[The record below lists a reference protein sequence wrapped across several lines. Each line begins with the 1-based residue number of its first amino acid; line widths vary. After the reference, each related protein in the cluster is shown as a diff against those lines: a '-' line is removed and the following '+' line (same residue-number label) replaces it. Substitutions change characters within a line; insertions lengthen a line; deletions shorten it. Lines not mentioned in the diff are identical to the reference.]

1 MKCSACGADNNDKQL
16 NCNFCGASLN
26 NSTNSISTS
35 LVEKRADDAFG
46 WFTDMV
52 SDNKGSRCFKS
63 KNAIFPFPLFHKD
76 NEVLINLYYSE
87 NEVYFTLSLSVKG
100 YYSDGN
106 FNTLRI
112 KVFENDTQLLILE
125 SNDIISVV
133 ESKISSGQWHLHYVT
148 FKVKIDRYTLDSLI
162 KLKNG
167 KLILGDEKKAYDN
180 LTSGKLFVN
189 LSNCS
194 NYFILIGS
202 YNSFFKE
209 TVQFESVIKSF
220 EEIQKAIYFEKKFLP
235 EHIYNRIFETQYPS
249 FINIQSMNFEEL
261 TEAFK
266 NMKIE
271 EFKKYTDENV
281 ERIQTIILNRSKQ
294 KDLDK
299 NALDQNSATQKSN
312 KKDTSCFIATA
323 TMGSYD
329 HPVVVD
335 LRLFRDNWL
344 LKREW
349 GVAFTNWYYTHGPKI
364 AKMIEKSNI
373 LKKLS
378 YILIIKPIYL
388 IIRSIK

>member
-1 MKCSACGADNNDKQL
+1 
-16 NCNFCGASLN
+16 
-26 NSTNSISTS
+26 
-35 LVEKRADDAFG
+35 
-46 WFTDMV
+46 V
-52 SDNKGSRCFKS
+52 SDNKGYSCYKS
-63 KNAIFPFPLFHKD
+63 KNAVFPFPLFHKD
-76 NEVLINLYYSE
+76 NEVVINIYYSE
-87 NEVYFTLSLSVKG
+87 IEVYLTLSLSVKG

-125 SNDIISVV
+125 SNEIISVV

-148 FKVKIDRYTLDSLI
+148 FKVRIDRYTLDSLI

-167 KLILGDEKKAYDN
+167 KLILGDEKRAYDN

-189 LSNCS
+189 LSNSS

-202 YNSFFKE
+202 YNSFFTQ
-209 TVQFESVIKSF
+209 TVQFESVIASF
-220 EEIQKAIYFEKKFLP
+220 EEIQKAIYFENKFLP
-235 EHIYNRIFETQYPS
+235 EHIYNRIFETKYPC

-281 ERIQTIILNRSKQ
+281 ERIQKFILNRSKQ
-294 KDLDK
+294 KELDK
-299 NALDQNSATQKSN
+299 NVLDQNSATQKSN
-312 KKDTSCFIATA
+312 KKDRSCFIATA

-349 GVAFTNWYYTHGPKI
+349 GISFVNWYYKKGPHVAAI
-364 AKMIEKSNI
+364 IEKSYI
-373 LKKLS
+373 LKIIS
-378 YILIIKPIYL
+378 YYIIIKPL
-388 IIRSIK
+388 HFFTKQF